1 MILMKSSPK
10 KIHKALIAAAGWSTR
25 FLPAVK
31 SYAKHLVPVLTKP
44 QIQYL
49 IEELIGAG
57 ITDIAIVHRHGE
69 HTIKDHFR
77 PDPELE
83 AYLKASGKEACL
95 DSLRFI
101 WSKVKHFKFIPQPRH
116 LPYGNGVPII
126 AAQSFIGNDPFVYLW
141 GDDLTIED
149 QPGTFLSSMIAAYQK
164 YQPDGILAVQEVTA
178 SEISRYGSVSYAKNP
193 QIPYQIDGIVEKPAP
208 ELAPSLFAQGS
219 RFIVSPKIIPVL
231 KNQQTTKGELWFTEA
246 ENSLVQQGGVILGL
260 PYQNAFWT
268 TTGDPL
274 NWLKAN
280 LTLALRDPILSEPIR
295 SFLKAQRL

>member
-1 MILMKSSPK
+1 MKSSPK

-44 QIQYL
+44 QIQYI

-57 ITDIAIVHRHGE
+57 ITEIAIVHRHGE
-69 HTIKDHFR
+69 HTIKRYFE

-83 AYLKASGKEACL
+83 SYLKASGKEACL
-95 DSLRFI
+95 DSLKFI
-101 WSKVKHFKFIPQPRH
+101 WSKVKKFKFIPQPRH

-126 AAQSFIGNDPFVYLW
+126 AAQSFIGTDPFVYLW
-141 GDDLTIED
+141 GDDLTIEST
-149 QPGTFLSSMIAAYQK
+149 PGAFLSQMIATYQK
-164 YQPDGILAVQEVTA
+164 YQPDGILAVQRVSRE
-178 SEISRYGSVSYAKNP
+178 EISRYGSVSYAKNP
-193 QIPYQIDGIVEKPAP
+193 KIPYQIDGIVEKPAP
-208 ELAPSLFAQGS
+208 ELAPSLFAQGG

-231 KNQQTTKGELWFTEA
+231 KGQQTTKGELWFTEA
-246 ENSLVQQGGVILGL
+246 ENTLVQQGAVLLAL
-260 PYQNAFWT
+260 PYRHAYWT

-280 LTLALRDPILSEPIR
+280 LTLALKDPAFSEPIR
-295 SFLKAQRL
+295 SFLKSQKL